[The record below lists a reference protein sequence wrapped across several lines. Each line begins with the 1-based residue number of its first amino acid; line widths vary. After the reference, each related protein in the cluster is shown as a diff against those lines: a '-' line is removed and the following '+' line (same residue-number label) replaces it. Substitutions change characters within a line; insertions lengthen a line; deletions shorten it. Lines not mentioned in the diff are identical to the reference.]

1 MCLYFKHKLLKSIVF
16 PWWLSGKEPI
26 CQCRMVL
33 EKTIESP
40 LESKEI
46 KPVIPKGNQHL
57 TFIGRTAAE
66 AEAPILFGHL
76 IQKANSLENTLMLG
90 EIEGRRR
97 REE

>member
-1 MCLYFKHKLLKSIVF
+1 MCLYFKHKLLKSIVL

-46 KPVIPKGNQHL
+46 KPVILKGNQHL

-66 AEAPILFGHL
+66 AESNTFWPPDSKSQL
-76 IQKANSLENTLMLG
+76 IGKYPDA
-90 EIEGRRR
+90 GRD
-97 REE
+97 